1 MPDLAS
7 KLFCFACSRSH
18 GKVVSI
24 ATLIVVTAPVGLVA
38 ALSNI
43 VLLYHLGGAGLVPR
57 RFKLLFRVLVTK
69 ARNVLDF
76 LIRVLVTMPS
86 RFALFKVQNL
96 LLCFRQS
103 PCTVIMIIMS

>member
-1 MPDLAS
+1 MSVLVPDLAS
-7 KLFCFACSRSH
+7 KLLCFACARGR

-69 ARNVLDF
+69 VCNVSDSLF
-76 LIRVLVTMPS
+76 QVLVTKSS
-86 RFALFKVQNL
+86 RFAERQDRKVSSETY
-96 LLCFRQS
+96 CKIS
-103 PCTVIMIIMS
+103 K